1 MNIDSTLA
9 ILRRERLLLEHA
21 PHSAQFQDL
30 TTCLLRIF
38 SAARVIPALSPQEV
52 QMYASLAL
60 LHDVGKQTIPG
71 EILNKPGPLTR
82 EEFENLWSAVI
93 DIGDADCLSS
103 FTLGFRLG
111 VQLTLEG
118 LRPII

>member
-1 MNIDSTLA
+1 MDQLMENLFSLLGSPMASEAERRA
-9 ILRRERLLLEHA
+9 IEESEEA
-21 PHSAQFQDL
+21 V
-30 TTCLLRIF
+30 
-38 SAARVIPALSPQEV
+38 RVVE
-52 QMYASLAL
+52 
-60 LHDVGKQTIPG
+60 KR
-71 EILNKPGPLTR
+71 LTR

>member
-1 MNIDSTLA
+1 MRRKGDIALNIDSTLA

-71 EILNKPGPLTR
+71 EVLNKPGPLTR
-82 EEFENLWSAVI
+82 EEFEIMKSHTTQ
-93 DIGDADCLSS
+93 GC
-103 FTLGFRLG
+103 G
-111 VQLTLEG
+111 VLERVPG
-118 LRPII
+118 LCRCEAFPLI

>member
-1 MNIDSTLA
+1 MSQLMENLFSLLGSPMA
-9 ILRRERLLLEHA
+9 SEAERRAVEESEEAVRAVEK
-21 PHSAQFQDL
+21 
-30 TTCLLRIF
+30 R
-38 SAARVIPALSPQEV
+38 
-52 QMYASLAL
+52 
-60 LHDVGKQTIPG
+60 
-71 EILNKPGPLTR
+71 LTR
-82 EEFENLWSAVI
+82 EEFDNLWSAVI